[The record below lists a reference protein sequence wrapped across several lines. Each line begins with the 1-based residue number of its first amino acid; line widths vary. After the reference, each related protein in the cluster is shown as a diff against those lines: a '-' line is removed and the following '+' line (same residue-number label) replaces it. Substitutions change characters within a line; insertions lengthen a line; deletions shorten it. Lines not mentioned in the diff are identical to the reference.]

1 MKSEKLLPLKAV
13 YSYYFPEVRKI
24 IDQIAA
30 NYPHETFL
38 QSINPGLDD
47 YHRPVIESYLH
58 HFENQLPDLKTF
70 PCQYVTGGASEGIF
84 HLLAQLAAFPKNK
97 PLYVLDGE
105 YEGYA
110 VYGVNLGLHF
120 NAVKETSDFLKVEPG
135 IIFISNPSARDG
147 NIINNEEI
155 LAACEAGHQI
165 IYDVTYVGLTD
176 PYRFELNHK
185 NIIAVL
191 VSLSKPFGL
200 YYHRIGF
207 TFSRFEM
214 KTLEVNK
221 WFKNILS
228 LRIAKD
234 VLDRT
239 GESELVN
246 RYRSYQK
253 EALLQMEKE
262 LGIHADP
269 SQVILLGHIQNGT
282 VPTGW
287 ENYHRR
293 HNYRFCLTPYF
304 LAKEKKGNHEN
315 R

>member
-1 MKSEKLLPLKAV
+1 MKLEQKEKPAPLKAV
-13 YSYYFPEVRKI
+13 YCYYFPEVRAI
-24 IDQIAA
+24 INQIVAE
-30 NYPHETFL
+30 YPHETFL

-47 YHRPVIESYLH
+47 YHHPVIESYLH
-58 HFENQLPDLKTF
+58 HFENQLPALKTF
-70 PCQYVTGGASEGIF
+70 PYQYVTGGASEGIF
-84 HLLAQLAAFPKNK
+84 HLLAQIAAFPKNK
-97 PLYVLDGE
+97 PLYVLNGE
-105 YEGYA
+105 YEGY
-110 VYGVNLGLHF
+110 VGYGANLGLRF
-120 NAVKETSDFLKVEPG
+120 DTVNETSDFLKIKPG

-147 NIINNEEI
+147 NIISNEEI
-155 LAACEAGHQI
+155 LAACKAGHQI
-165 IYDVTYVGLTD
+165 IYDATYVGLTD
-176 PYRFELNHK
+176 PYRFELNHE
-185 NIIAVL
+185 NIIAVI
-191 VSLSKPFGL
+191 VSLSKPLGL

-234 VLDRT
+234 VLDNI

-246 RYRSYQK
+246 RYRTYQE

-262 LGIHADP
+262 LGVRADP
-269 SQVILLGHIQNGT
+269 SQVILLGHAKNGT
-282 VPTGW
+282 IPAGW

-304 LAKEKKGNHEN
+304 LKKERGFV
-315 R
+315 